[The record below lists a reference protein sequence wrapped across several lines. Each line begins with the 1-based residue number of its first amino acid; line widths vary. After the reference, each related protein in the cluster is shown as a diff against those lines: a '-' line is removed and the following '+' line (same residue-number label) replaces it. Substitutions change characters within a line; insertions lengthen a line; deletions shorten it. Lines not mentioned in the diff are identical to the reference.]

1 MIDIPDENLLKGYW
15 YILQN
20 PNGYVSDLADIH
32 PGLSDY
38 FATTNIISN
47 MGIDSLSRPR
57 YHLTDLGRELAKE
70 AYLALAS
77 NLANEDVNSLFKD

>member
-1 MIDIPDENLLKGYW
+1 MIDIPDEKLLKGYW
-15 YILQN
+15 YILEN
-20 PNGYVSDLADIH
+20 PTGYLSDLADIH

-38 FATTNIISN
+38 FATTNTICS

-77 NLANEDVNSLFKD
+77 NLANEDVNSLFNG